1 MNRQAL
7 DAMWDQ
13 FRQVHGVTIRAIQLI
28 PDDQVDAKPV
38 RNMRSARELVD
49 HICGYLAAIPQAV
62 AKGRITAADVEPQ
75 LARLTSTREMVRYA
89 RECFARADE
98 AVRRI
103 TDADLERSVATHWGP
118 SFPGAAM
125 MHVLYDEHLHH
136 RGQLYAYLRA
146 MSVEPPFIWSFE
158 QNEPDFQPHAR
169 RA

>member
-7 DAMWDQ
+7 EAMWDQ

-28 PDDQVDAKPV
+28 PDSQIDATPV

-49 HICGYLAAIPQAV
+49 HICSYLAAIPQAV
-62 AKGRITAADVEPQ
+62 VRGRITAADVEPQ
-75 LARLTSTREMVRYA
+75 LARLDTAKDMVKYA

-98 AVRRI
+98 AVSRI
-103 TDADLERSVATHWGP
+103 TDADLERMVATHWGP

-146 MSVEPPFIWSFE
+146 MNTEPPFIWSFD
-158 QNEPDFQPHAR
+158 QNEPEFQP
-169 RA
+169 RAATA